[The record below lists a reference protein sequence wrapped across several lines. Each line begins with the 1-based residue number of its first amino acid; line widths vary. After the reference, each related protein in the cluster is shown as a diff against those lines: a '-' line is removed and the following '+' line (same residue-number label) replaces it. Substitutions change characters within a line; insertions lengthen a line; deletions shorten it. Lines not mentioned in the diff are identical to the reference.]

1 MVQSTQQPPKHP
13 VMKAPVMK
21 ALGRGSIASWLEVGL
36 NILWVILWIALG
48 GVVIGAVAYAI
59 VMALLAA
66 GLMPGDFLEG
76 GRGRV
81 QSGGA
86 TITFATDRGLA
97 WQIVAPALA
106 AAATVVAGG
115 LIIVDRLRRLFA
127 SFRSAEPFRKEN
139 ATHLRVIWVTM
150 LAVELIRYA
159 LLALTGLLVAAF
171 GAPRG
176 TDWSFDLQ
184 INLTT
189 IVSILVLIVLAEVF
203 REGARLR
210 EEQDL
215 TI

>member
-1 MVQSTQQPPKHP
+1 
-13 VMKAPVMK
+13 MK
-21 ALGRGSIASWLEVGL
+21 ALGRGSIASWLEIGL
-36 NILWVILWIALG
+36 NILWALLWIALG
-48 GVVIGAVAYAI
+48 GVVLGAIAYAV
-59 VMALLAA
+59 VM
-66 GLMPGDFLEG
+66 GLVANGVLPTAILEG

-86 TITFATDRGLA
+86 DISFDIDGGLA
-97 WQIVAPALA
+97 WQVVAPALLGA
-106 AAATVVAGG
+106 AAAVAGG
-115 LIIVDRLRRLFA
+115 LIIVDRLKRLFA

-150 LAVELIRYA
+150 LAIELIRYA
-159 LLALTGLLVAAF
+159 LLGFTGLLIATF

-176 TDWSFDLQ
+176 TDASFSFSM
-184 INLTT
+184 NLMTW
-189 IVSILVLIVLAEVF
+189 VGILVLIVLSEVF